1 MKLPGKFNLS
11 AVYPGNVSK
20 DAPSIEDVMSILEK
34 KSIGTGMLGGV
45 TLSYLDRVGNDVR
58 DSRTINF
65 VVDED
70 EGVMM
75 IYSWTSPAKS
85 AEASDSIVVDDGG
98 GNDLRISTRFFH
110 EAEWLH
116 PYLTEFLRTSKI
128 KETGDW
134 VAVSGFSENWH

>member
-75 IYSWTSPAKS
+75 I
-85 AEASDSIVVDDGG
+85 
-98 GNDLRISTRFFH
+98 
-110 EAEWLH
+110 
-116 PYLTEFLRTSKI
+116 
-128 KETGDW
+128 
-134 VAVSGFSENWH
+134 